1 LCGPSARRATE
12 RRLSRN
18 VIKTLSLIS
27 RKQGSHISHEGGIGK
42 LGPHALFGLSSEN
55 CHARLIQI
63 LLETSNYARCVKA
76 LEGHSGM
83 RQVDQKR
90 GKLGGRQ
97 LFIREGP
104 DIGLS

>member
-1 LCGPSARRATE
+1 
-12 RRLSRN
+12 
-18 VIKTLSLIS
+18 
-27 RKQGSHISHEGGIGK
+27 
-42 LGPHALFGLSSEN
+42 
-55 CHARLIQI
+55 

-83 RQVDQKR
+83 RQVDQIATLIPLQKR
-90 GKLGGRQ
+90 AKLGGQQ